1 MVKIRRFLLSSSNVW
16 IRHCEFAR
24 AAAECILDKTLP
36 QLRYIGFVK
45 KEFLAKVQEA
55 ISATVY
61 QHWDDS
67 TESGPKTRPQEAES
81 SEPLGFKVLSM
92 SANGDIT
99 WPDSVTTRFPPD
111 TSEFKALD
119 ARRQKFLELCPAH
132 GTPAQV
138 GEASVSRSSARP
150 DYSIDNGAEPLDTT
164 RLLDLPGVPSAEF
177 TAQRQGR

>member
-1 MVKIRRFLLSSSNVW
+1 MSSSNVW

-132 GTPAQV
+132 GTPARV

-164 RLLDLPGVPSAEF
+164 RLLDLPGVPTAEF